1 MIFLFNGKGRTLS
14 GFDKVIGHTQIIDY
28 FKKAIAQD
36 KLAHSYIIT
45 GEKGS
50 GKKLLAGIFA
60 KTLQCE
66 LQGVEP
72 CDECRSCKQSD
83 SGNQPDIIWVKH
95 EKPGSIGVDD
105 VRDQLVG
112 DIMIKPYS
120 SRYKIYIVDEAE
132 KLTVQAQNALLKTIE
147 EPPAYG
153 IIIFLTTN
161 ADMFLPTIVSRCINL
176 NLYPLASKLVKAYL
190 MEEFKV
196 PDYKADVCVAFSQGN
211 MGKAIQLAKSAEF
224 DFVKSQFIRLIKNIE
239 NIGYIELLQAV
250 KDAQSE
256 EFGLQEY
263 LDFILIWYRDVLFY
277 KAAGSVDG
285 LVFREEVSSISA
297 RAAKISYDGIEA
309 IVKAIEIAKARL
321 NANVNEEIVTELMFS
336 KIKES

>member
-1 MIFLFNGKGRTLS
+1 LS
-14 GFDKVIGHTQIIDY
+14 EFDKVIGHTQVISY
-28 FKKAIAQD
+28 FQKAIAQD

-50 GKKLLAGIFA
+50 GKKLLTGLFA

-66 LQGVEP
+66 AQGVEP
-72 CDECRSCKQSD
+72 CGECRSCKQSE
-83 SGNQPDIIWVKH
+83 SGNQPDIIWVTH

-161 ADMFLPTIVSRCINL
+161 VEMFLPTIVSRCVNL
-176 NLYPLASKLVKAYL
+176 NLYPLASGLVKTYL
-190 MEEFKV
+190 MEELKV

-224 DFVKSQFIRLIKNIE
+224 DAVKTRFIRLIKNIDNVE
-239 NIGYIELLQAV
+239 YSEILQTIS
-250 KDAQSE
+250 DAGSE
-256 EFGLQEY
+256 GFGLEDY
-263 LDFILIWYRDVLFY
+263 LDLILIWYRDVLFY
-277 KAAGSVDG
+277 KATHSVEG
-285 LVFREEVSSISA
+285 LVFREEV
-297 RAAKISYDGIEA
+297 AAIQAVAGGTSYEGIEE
-309 IVKAIEIAKARL
+309 IVRAIETSKVRI

-336 KIKES
+336 KIKENQND

>member
-1 MIFLFNGKGRTLS
+1 MS

-28 FKKAIAQD
+28 FHKAIAQD

-50 GKKLLAGIFA
+50 GKKLLTGIFA

-66 LQGVEP
+66 VQGTEP
-72 CDECRSCKQSD
+72 CGECRSCKQSE
-83 SGNQPDIIWVKH
+83 SGNQPDIIWVTH

-120 SRYKIYIVDEAE
+120 SKYKIYIVDEAE

-161 ADMFLPTIVSRCINL
+161 VEMFLPTIVSRCVNL
-176 NLYPLASKLVKAYL
+176 NLYPLASKLVKSYL
-190 MEEFKV
+190 MEELKV

-211 MGKAIQLAKSAEF
+211 MGKAIQLAKSADF
-224 DFVKSQFIRLIKNIE
+224 DAVKSQFIRLIKNIE
-239 NIGYIELLQAV
+239 NIGYVELLQAINE
-250 KDAQSE
+250 AQSD
-256 EFGLQEY
+256 EFGLQDY

-277 KAAGSVDG
+277 KATKSVDG

-297 RAAKISYDGIEA
+297 RAIKTSYEGIEE

-336 KIKES
+336 KIKEN

>member
-1 MIFLFNGKGRTLS
+1 MS

-28 FKKAIAQD
+28 FHKAIAQD

-50 GKKLLAGIFA
+50 GKKLLTGLFA

-66 LQGVEP
+66 AQGTEP
-72 CDECRSCKQSD
+72 CGECRSCKQSE
-83 SGNQPDIIWVKH
+83 SGNQPDIIWVTH

-120 SRYKIYIVDEAE
+120 SKYKIYIVDEAE

-147 EPPAYG
+147 EPPTYG

-161 ADMFLPTIVSRCINL
+161 VEMFLPTIVSRCVNL
-176 NLYPLASKLVKAYL
+176 NLYPLSSKLVKSYL
-190 MEEFKV
+190 MEELKV

-224 DFVKSQFIRLIKNIE
+224 DAVKSQFIRLIKNIE
-239 NIGYIELLQAV
+239 NIGYVELLQAV
-250 KDAQSE
+250 NDAQSD
-256 EFGLQEY
+256 EFGLQDY

-277 KAAGSVDG
+277 KATKSADG

-297 RAAKISYDGIEA
+297 RATKTSYEGIEE

-336 KIKES
+336 KIKEN

>member
-1 MIFLFNGKGRTLS
+1 MS

-28 FKKAIAQD
+28 FHKAIAQD

-50 GKKLLAGIFA
+50 GKKLLTGIFA

-66 LQGVEP
+66 AQGTEP
-72 CDECRSCKQSD
+72 CGECRSCKQSD
-83 SGNQPDIIWVKH
+83 SGNQPDIIWVTH

-112 DIMIKPYS
+112 DIVIKPYS
-120 SRYKIYIVDEAE
+120 SKYKIYIVDEAE

-161 ADMFLPTIVSRCINL
+161 AEMFLPTIVSRCVNL
-176 NLYPLASKLVKAYL
+176 NLYPLSSKLVKTHL
-190 MEEFKV
+190 MEELKV

-224 DFVKSQFIRLIKNIE
+224 DAVKSQFIRLMKNIE
-239 NIGYIELLQAV
+239 NMGYVELLQAV
-250 KDAQSE
+250 NDAQSD
-256 EFGLQEY
+256 EFGLQDY

-277 KAAGSVDG
+277 KATRSADG

-297 RAAKISYDGIEA
+297 RASKISYEGIEEV
-309 IVKAIEIAKARL
+309 IKAIEIAKARL

-336 KIKES
+336 KIKEN

>member
-1 MIFLFNGKGRTLS
+1 MS
-14 GFDKVIGHTQIIDY
+14 GFDKVIGHTQVISY

-50 GKKLLAGIFA
+50 GKKLLAGLFA
-60 KTLQCE
+60 KTVQCE
-66 LQGVEP
+66 AQGVEP
-72 CDECRSCKQSD
+72 CGECRSCKQSD
-83 SGNQPDIIWVKH
+83 SGNQPDIIWVTH

-112 DIMIKPYS
+112 DIAIKPYS
-120 SRYKIYIVDEAE
+120 SRYKIYIIDEAE

-147 EPPAYG
+147 EPPVYG

-161 ADMFLPTIVSRCINL
+161 AEMFLPTIISRCVSL
-176 NLYPLASKLVKAYL
+176 NLYPLASSLVKRHL
-190 MEEFKV
+190 MEELKV

-224 DFVKSQFIRLIKNIE
+224 DSVKTDFIRLMR
-239 NIGYIELLQAV
+239 NIGKIGYQEIL
-250 KDAQSE
+250 KTISDAATE
-256 EFGLQEY
+256 GFGLADY
-263 LDFILIWYRDVLFY
+263 LDLVLIWYRDVLLY
-277 KAAGSVDG
+277 KATRRTEG
-285 LVFREEVSSISA
+285 LVFREEASA
-297 RAAKISYDGIEA
+297 IQTAAAGTSYEGIEDV
-309 IVKAIEIAKARL
+309 VKAIEISKMRL

-336 KIKES
+336 KIKENQND

>member
-1 MIFLFNGKGRTLS
+1 MS

-28 FKKAIAQD
+28 FHKAIAQD

-50 GKKLLAGIFA
+50 GKKLLTGIFA

-66 LQGVEP
+66 AQGTEP
-72 CDECRSCKQSD
+72 CGECRSCKQSD
-83 SGNQPDIIWVKH
+83 SGNQPDIIWVTH

-112 DIMIKPYS
+112 DIVIKPYS
-120 SRYKIYIVDEAE
+120 SKYKIYIVDEAE

-161 ADMFLPTIVSRCINL
+161 AEMFLPTIVSRCVNL
-176 NLYPLASKLVKAYL
+176 NLYPLSSKLVKTYL
-190 MEEFKV
+190 MEELKV

-224 DFVKSQFIRLIKNIE
+224 DAVKSQFIRLMKNIE
-239 NIGYIELLQAV
+239 NMGYVELLQAV
-250 KDAQSE
+250 NDAQSD
-256 EFGLQEY
+256 EFGLQDY

-277 KAAGSVDG
+277 KATRSADG
-285 LVFREEVSSISA
+285 LVFREEVSSIDA
-297 RAAKISYDGIEA
+297 RASKTSYEGIEE

-336 KIKES
+336 KIKEN